1 MRESKGRGG
10 FMAGKKRTDNK
21 GRVLR
26 NGEMQRSQD
35 GRYVF
40 KYFDISGKRKM
51 IYAVTLVELREKEQK
66 LQRDLQ
72 DGIDTHSAETIS
84 LNDMFDMYMETK
96 QKKLRESTKCNYN
109 AMWNHRIRK
118 SSLVNMKL
126 SKIKPLHI
134 DKFYAD
140 MAAEGLAE
148 KTIRLLHHLIFPA
161 LEMAVDNDYIRKNPS
176 KNSDDKICGA
186 KKERKALSIVEHNA
200 LLDFI
205 WENPAYELYSPMIA
219 FALATGLRVGELTG
233 LRWENI
239 DLKNNKIF
247 VRQQL
252 LYKNYGDGCRFHIQK
267 LKTDAG
273 LRDIPMRENARKALF
288 KQKELLLKIG
298 KRGQGVD
305 GIEDFVFVNS
315 QGNPFA
321 TNAINLVLDNIV
333 KDYNKMERD
342 RAKKECRDCFELP
355 HISAHI
361 LRHTACTRF
370 AEEGLDAKTLQIIM
384 GHSNISITLDTYT
397 HLDNSTI
404 QERIENLE
412 ESIKIV

>member
-1 MRESKGRGG
+1 M
-10 FMAGKKRTDNK
+10 
-21 GRVLR
+21 
-26 NGEMQRSQD
+26 
-35 GRYVF
+35 
-40 KYFDISGKRKM
+40 
-51 IYAVTLVELREKEQK
+51 
-66 LQRDLQ
+66 
-72 DGIDTHSAETIS
+72 
-84 LNDMFDMYMETK
+84 
-96 QKKLRESTKCNYN
+96 
-109 AMWNHRIRK
+109 
-118 SSLVNMKL
+118 
-126 SKIKPLHI
+126 
-134 DKFYAD
+134 
-140 MAAEGLAE
+140 
-148 KTIRLLHHLIFPA
+148 
-161 LEMAVDNDYIRKNPS
+161 
-176 KNSDDKICGA
+176 
-186 KKERKALSIVEHNA
+186 EHNA